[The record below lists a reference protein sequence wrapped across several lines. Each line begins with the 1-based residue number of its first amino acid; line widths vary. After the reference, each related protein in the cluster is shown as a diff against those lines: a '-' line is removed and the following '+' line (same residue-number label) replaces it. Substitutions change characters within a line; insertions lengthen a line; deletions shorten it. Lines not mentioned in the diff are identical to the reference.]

1 MIHRNIFIIAGV
13 IMVILFCSVLS
24 AKIPHRINYQGKLTT
39 ASGGCVNDTV
49 QMTFSIYPDT
59 LGSPAVWTETQTQ
72 VAVKEGVFSV
82 LLGDIDSIPVFVFDG
97 STRYLGIQV
106 ESDPE
111 MRPLKPMVSV
121 GYAFH
126 SVTADTAFNIISNA
140 ILGIDSVFNPGGN
153 VDLIPDDAITIS
165 SDDGANTITIGDT
178 HSGRT
183 DNPHL
188 VTAEQTGALVSLD
201 GVDNP
206 GGNVDLIPDDAI
218 TVTSDDGA
226 HTITMGE
233 THSGR
238 TDNPH
243 IVTAEQT
250 GALVSL
256 DGVDN
261 PGGNVDLIP
270 DDAIT
275 VTSDDGAHTIT
286 MGETH
291 SGRTDNPHIVTA
303 EQTGALVSL
312 DGVVNPGGDID
323 LIGGDNMTITP
334 NPSNRTI
341 TFSATSA
348 GGWTDEGTVVRLDSS
363 SDSVGIGTTTP
374 EATLHVRS
382 GSGTGSIKVE
392 SNTGVE
398 GGFKSYDTYSKIG
411 TETNHDFLIGSND
424 ASRIWVKVDGK
435 IGIGT
440 NNPAQSLDVNG
451 TVQVTG
457 FKMPT
462 GASTGKVLTSD
473 AAGVGTWQTPSAG
486 LDGSGTANYIPR
498 FTAAT
503 TLGNSVI
510 YQNSGLIG
518 VGITNPTYKLTVGGS
533 FFASTVNTGWG
544 DYELYAMNQDVRT
557 TDSPSFNQLNL
568 SDYGTAAG
576 GFHVG
581 STSDPGTGNLIV
593 DGSVGVG
600 TSSPSGKLH
609 VASTSDYS
617 GYFTSNYP
625 SASTRVLYS
634 EFTGS
639 GNYSAVSVYGKC
651 IPADYF
657 GIGGYFDGGY
667 IGVEGR
673 VAPTGNHDYRGVA
686 GFATGGSGTNYGV
699 YGSASGSGTNIGVY
713 YSGGLAGTGTKSCV
727 VKTSKGPTLLYCQE
741 SPENWFEDFGEGR
754 LINGRAHVVLDNLFL
769 ETVTIDAEFPMK
781 VFVQPEG
788 DCKGVYVSKGTNSF
802 DVVELNQGKSNVPFS
817 YRVVAKRKDF
827 ENRRLEYTKAGE
839 NDPYIYP
846 EAEADSMQGELEN
859 TETKH

>member
-1 MIHRNIFIIAGV
+1 MIHRNIFFIAGM
-13 IMVILFCSVLS
+13 IMIILFCSVLS
-24 AKIPHRINYQGKLTT
+24 AKVPPRINYQGKLTT
-39 ASGGCVNDTV
+39 SNGGCVNDTV

-59 LGSPAVWTETQTQ
+59 LGSPVVWIETQTQ
-72 VAVKEGVFSV
+72 VAIKEGVFSV

-126 SVTADTAFNIISNA
+126 SVTADTAFHSISNA
-140 ILGIDSVFNPGGN
+140 LMGIDSVFNPGGN
-153 VDLIPDDAITIS
+153 VDLIPEDAITIS
-165 SDDGANTITIGDT
+165 SDDGANTVTIGETHSGRTDNPHLVAAGQTGALVSVEGVNNPGGNVDLIPENSITLASDDGANTITIGET

-188 VTAEQTGALVSLD
+188 VTAAQTGALVSLD
-201 GVDNP
+201 GV
-206 GGNVDLIPDDAI
+206 A
-218 TVTSDDGA
+218 
-226 HTITMGE
+226 
-233 THSGR
+233 
-238 TDNPH
+238 
-243 IVTAEQT
+243 
-250 GALVSL
+250 
-256 DGVDN
+256 
-261 PGGNVDLIP
+261 
-270 DDAIT
+270 
-275 VTSDDGAHTIT
+275 
-286 MGETH
+286 
-291 SGRTDNPHIVTA
+291 
-303 EQTGALVSL
+303 
-312 DGVVNPGGDID
+312 NPGGDID

-334 NPSNRTI
+334 DPSNRTI
-341 TFSATSA
+341 TFSAASA
-348 GGWTDEGTVVRLDSS
+348 GGWTDDGTVVRLDSG

-382 GSGTGSIKVE
+382 GNGTGSIKVE
-392 SNTGVE
+392 SNTGAK
-398 GGFKSYDTYSKIG
+398 GGFACYDTYTRIG

-424 ASRIWVKVDGK
+424 ASRIWVKADGR

-440 NNPAQSLDVNG
+440 NNPAQSLDVAG
-451 TVQVTG
+451 TVQTTG
-457 FKMPT
+457 IIMPT
-462 GASTGKVLTSD
+462 GASSGKVLTSD
-473 AAGVGTWQTPSAG
+473 ALGVGTWQTPSSG
-486 LDGSGTANYIPR
+486 LDGSGVANYIPK

-510 YQNSGLIG
+510 YQNGSAIG
-518 VGITNPTYKLTVGGS
+518 IGITNPTYKLTVGGN

-557 TDSPSFNQLNL
+557 TDSPTFNQLNL
-568 SDYGTAAG
+568 TDFGTAAG
-576 GFHVG
+576 GFHIG

-600 TSSPSGKLH
+600 TSSPSGRLH
-609 VASTSDYS
+609 AASTSEYS

-673 VAPTGNHDYRGVA
+673 VVPTGNHDYRGVV

-699 YGSASGSGTNIGVY
+699 YGSASGAGTNIGVY

-741 SPENWFEDFGEGR
+741 SPENWFEDFGEGH

-781 VFVQPEG
+781 VFVQLEG
-788 DCKGVYVSKGTNSF
+788 DCKGVYVSKGTSSF
-802 DVVELNQGKSNVPFS
+802 EVIELNQGKSNVAFS
-817 YRVVAKRKDF
+817 YRVVAKRMGF
-827 ENRRLEYTKAGE
+827 ENRRLDFTKAGE

-846 EAEADSMQGELEN
+846 EAEANSRLGKPEN
-859 TETKH
+859 TETKR